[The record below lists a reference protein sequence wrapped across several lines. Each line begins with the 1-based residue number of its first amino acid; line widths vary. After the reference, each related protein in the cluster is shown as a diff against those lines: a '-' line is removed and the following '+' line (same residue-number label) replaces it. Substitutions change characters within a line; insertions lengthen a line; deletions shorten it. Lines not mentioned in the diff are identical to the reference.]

1 VSVSVC
7 LSLFLSFQIY
17 TEEVSTQQE
26 NGCFY
31 MPQREPSPETK
42 NNQSLDLD
50 FLGSKTVRKQISVVL
65 TM

>member
-1 VSVSVC
+1 
-7 LSLFLSFQIY
+7 
-17 TEEVSTQQE
+17 
-26 NGCFY
+26 